1 MDWESFLGASEVT
14 RLSHMTGGVR
24 VVITLEITTLV
35 TAPHLMQGAGTPET
49 IDRIRIFWLLILF
62 LICLYSCVNILIS
75 ILILSLRSRALLS
88 LLPLPLRFC
97 ASIFGD
103 Y

>member
-1 MDWESFLGASEVT
+1 MSEVT

-35 TAPHLMQGAGTPET
+35 TAPRLMQGAGTPET

-62 LICLYSCVNILIS
+62 LICLYHWVNVLIF
-75 ILILSLRSRALLS
+75 ILILGLRSRALLS
-88 LLPLPLRFC
+88 LLPLPLGFC
-97 ASIFGD
+97 AIFGD
-103 Y
+103 YQAIVAP